1 MSDLIIKIKSRLG
14 IYYFLSSLVLMTG
27 CSSLANL
34 PAIPAWRV
42 PPGLQAR
49 TRSNMID
56 ISMSRLRQDQP
67 DVYKLDAND
76 VLGIYIE
83 NVIGNPEEA
92 PPVNFPEKDT
102 GLDPSIGYPIP
113 VRDDGTIALPLIP
126 IVKAQGKTIPEL
138 TEIIRSKYIEKRIL
152 KKGEERIIITLMKK
166 RTYRV
171 LVVREESGGL
181 DGVTKRGTGHAV
193 DLNAYE
199 NDVLHAL
206 NETGGMPGLDAKAE
220 VVIYRGMFK
229 DGVERDRLISQYAQ
243 GSDPCSGYQEDRNHD
258 EEGIMRI
265 PLRYYPENAPQFE
278 QKDIVLQTGDI
289 VKIESRDRET
299 YYTGGVLPGGE
310 HLIPRDKDLDILGAI
325 ALAGGTISSGG
336 VLPLGGVGGGSQS
349 LNGSSGFTGV
359 PPSQAVIL
367 RKIGDRDQI
376 AIRVD
381 LNDALTDSRE
391 RILIKPGDTI
401 LVHYKFEEELMNA
414 LLNIVRFNILFNG
427 FNGGGF

>member
-1 MSDLIIKIKSRLG
+1 
-14 IYYFLSSLVLMTG
+14 
-27 CSSLANL
+27 
-34 PAIPAWRV
+34 
-42 PPGLQAR
+42 
-49 TRSNMID
+49 
-56 ISMSRLRQDQP
+56 MSRLRQDQP
-67 DVYKLDAND
+67 ENYKLDKND

-113 VRDDGTIALPLIP
+113 IRDDGTIALPLIP
-126 IVKAQGKTIPEL
+126 IVQAKGKTIPEL
-138 TEIIRSKYIEKRIL
+138 TELIRSKYIEKQIL

-166 RTYRV
+166 RTHRV
-171 LVVREESGGL
+171 LVVREEEGGV
-181 DGVTKRGTGHAV
+181 DGVTKRGTGYAV

-229 DGVERDRLISQYAQ
+229 DGVERDDLISQYAQ
-243 GSDPCSGYQEDRNHD
+243 GFDPCSNFPQDH
-258 EEGIMRI
+258 EENGVIRI
-265 PLRYYPENAPQFE
+265 PLRYYPENPPRFSE
-278 QKDIVLQTGDI
+278 EDIILQTGDI

-299 YYTGGVLPGGE
+299 FYTGGVLPGGE

-325 ALAGGTISSGG
+325 AIAGGSLNSGG
-336 VLPLGGVGGGSQS
+336 IIPLSSNGMQS

-359 PPSQAVIL
+359 PPSQAVVL
-367 RKIGDRDQI
+367 RNVGGREQI
-376 AIRVD
+376 AIRVN
-381 LNDALTDSRE
+381 LNDALTNTNE
-391 RILIKPGDTI
+391 RILIMPGDTI
-401 LVHYKFEEELMNA
+401 LVHYKFEEELTNA
-414 LLNIVRFNILFNG
+414 LLSMIRFNFLFNG